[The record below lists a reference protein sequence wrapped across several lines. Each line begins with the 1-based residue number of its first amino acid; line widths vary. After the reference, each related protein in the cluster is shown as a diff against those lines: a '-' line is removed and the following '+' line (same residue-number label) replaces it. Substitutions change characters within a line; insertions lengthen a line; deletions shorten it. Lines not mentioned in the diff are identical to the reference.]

1 MLFYLQYNRNVCIFL
16 VKYIDEVRIMIKKV
30 TNTIY
35 YIGVNDHKIDLFEG
49 QYQVLNGISYNSYL
63 IEDEKIAIMD
73 TVDEHFSLEWLKN
86 IEDVLNGKLPSYLIV
101 SHMEPD
107 HSASI
112 HACLKKYP
120 QITIVGNTKTFQM
133 IDQFLP
139 DMIIEKK
146 LVVKENE
153 QLNLGNHQ

>member
-112 HACLKKYP
+112 HTCLKN
-120 QITIVGNTKTFQM
+120 I
-133 IDQFLP
+133 L
-139 DMIIEKK
+139 K
-146 LVVKENE
+146 L
-153 QLNLGNHQ
+153 QLSGIQKHFK